1 MGCAEPAWLGER
13 EVLRLKPMV
22 IERWHKLIASHDPS
36 GLDDL
41 LADDATF
48 HSPIVHTPQVG
59 KALTAM
65 YLGAAMQILDN
76 GSFHYVNEWYA
87 ERSAVLEFEAVV
99 EGITIQGVDMLH
111 WNAADRIV
119 RFKVMVRPLKAIN
132 LLHQLMARALQAG
145 APAR

>member
-1 MGCAEPAWLGER
+1 M
-13 EVLRLKPMV
+13 KPLL
-22 IERWHKLIASHDPS
+22 IQRWHELVASHDSS

-41 LADDATF
+41 LADEATF

-59 KALTAM
+59 KALTSG
-65 YLGAAMQILDN
+65 YLRAAKQILDN

-99 EGITIQGVDMLH
+99 EGITIQGVDMIH

-119 RFKVMVRPLKAIN
+119 LFKVMVRPLKAIN
-132 LLHQLMARALQAG
+132 LLHQLMARALEAA
-145 APAR
+145 APVR